1 MEKMKNRMGRKV
13 LAAML
18 AVLLIQGTGGN
29 FINGWE
35 KRNVQAAEESKMTQD
50 SSLQAA
56 DTASIG
62 TGTSATE
69 PAVSASKDSA
79 GGLSGAEPTEP
90 AAEAAASTASEPHA
104 GPSAPASSEPTA
116 ESASPVPSE
125 PVTEPPDPASSE
137 LATEPPIPVPS
148 EPATEPA
155 ASTPSEPAIPVP
167 SEPSTP
173 APSEAATEP
182 PAPASSEPV
191 TEPAA
196 STPSEPSAP
205 VPSEQ
210 ATEPAS
216 SEHAAEQPST
226 NPSSTASG
234 EIHLGIDNR
243 HLYSGMTATYS
254 QGYAP
259 TTTVSSATL
268 VVPFT
273 ADGPLKN
280 DRLTVSLEFA
290 STGTVPFEMKNY
302 QKDVDK
308 KTVCFD
314 RDGKALKK
322 KEGAAESTEAYV
334 YRVKLQFLSTAEP
347 GQYPVTV
354 KALGYTEKGETVTL
368 EYRLFIRIP
377 EKDDSDVVVIGG
389 DEPAGGGGDQGGG
402 GESLETEKI
411 IHQPKM
417 LLDTCNLSGKTLEA
431 GSSEHLTASF
441 RNRSASEE
449 MYNLKITA
457 SSSGNGL
464 KLGKNSWYFTKVSPG
479 ENAVLESLLAVAKD
493 AESAENTLTFT
504 FEYEDSK
511 GTASTGTETLE
522 LTVTQPVRMELESMD
537 VPTVVYA
544 SDTEELSVKALNL
557 SRTKVY
563 NARIRLSGTGL
574 FPTEE
579 VFLGNLEAGMEG
591 EGVMK
596 VYVGT
601 RTMEEI
607 GNDPGTSDAEKYGP
621 VSGTL
626 TLTYEDGLGNV
637 HEETKEYQTE
647 IKKAQILSLHV
658 SEEKETG
665 NSWWYSVFA
674 VVTAFLL
681 LLILAL
687 VRSLRR
693 KTQLLKEAGR

>member
-1 MEKMKNRMGRKV
+1 MKKRRGRKG

-79 GGLSGAEPTEP
+79 GRLSGAEPTEP

-104 GPSAPASSEPTA
+104 GPSAPASAEPTA

-125 PVTEPPDPASSE
+125 PVTEPPAPASSE

-167 SEPSTP
+167 SEPSAP
-173 APSEAATEP
+173 APSEAA
-182 PAPASSEPV
+182 

-216 SEHAAEQPST
+216 SEPAAEQP
-226 NPSSTASG
+226 STASG

-389 DEPAGGGGDQGGG
+389 DEPVGGGGDQGGG

-457 SSSGNGL
+457 ASAGKGL

-511 GTASTGTETLE
+511 GTASTGTETLA
-522 LTVTQPVRMELESMD
+522 LTVAQPVRMELESMD

-563 NARIRLSGTGL
+563 NARIRLSGTGF

-579 VFLGNLEAGMEG
+579 VFLGNLEAGTEG

>member
-1 MEKMKNRMGRKV
+1 MKNRRGRKV

-104 GPSAPASSEPTA
+104 GPSAPTSSEPTA

-125 PVTEPPDPASSE
+125 PVTEPPAPASSE
-137 LATEPPIPVPS
+137 LVTEPPIPVPS
-148 EPATEPA
+148 EPAPELA
-155 ASTPSEPAIPVP
+155 VPVP

-182 PAPASSEPV
+182 PAPASSEPA

-196 STPSEPSAP
+196 STPSEPAAP

-216 SEHAAEQPST
+216 SEPAAEQPST

-243 HLYSGMTATYS
+243 HLYSGMAATYS
-254 QGYAP
+254 QGYVP

-290 STGTVPFEMKNY
+290 TTGTVPFEMKNY

-334 YRVKLQFLSTAEP
+334 YRVKLQFLATAEP

-354 KALGYTEKGETVTL
+354 KALGYTEKGEKVTL

-377 EKDDSDVVVIGG
+377 EKDDSDVVIIGG

-579 VFLGNLEAGMEG
+579 VFLGNLEAGTEG

>member
-1 MEKMKNRMGRKV
+1 MKNRRGRKV
-13 LAAML
+13 LAVML

-116 ESASPVPSE
+116 ESAFPVPSE
-125 PVTEPPDPASSE
+125 PVTEPPAPASSE

-167 SEPSTP
+167 SEPSAP
-173 APSEAATEP
+173 APSEAA
-182 PAPASSEPV
+182 

-216 SEHAAEQPST
+216 SEPAAEQPST

-457 SSSGNGL
+457 AYAGNGL

-579 VFLGNLEAGMEG
+579 VFLGNLEAGTEG

>member
-1 MEKMKNRMGRKV
+1 MGRKV

-116 ESASPVPSE
+116 ESAFPVPSE
-125 PVTEPPDPASSE
+125 PVTEPPAPASSE

-167 SEPSTP
+167 SEPSAP
-173 APSEAATEP
+173 APSEAA
-182 PAPASSEPV
+182 

-216 SEHAAEQPST
+216 SEPAAEQPST

-347 GQYPVTV
+347 GQYPATV

-377 EKDDSDVVVIGG
+377 EKDDNDVVVIGG

-457 SSSGNGL
+457 AYAGNGL

-579 VFLGNLEAGMEG
+579 VFLGNLEAGTEG

-693 KTQLLKEAGR
+693 KTQLLKGAGR

>member
-1 MEKMKNRMGRKV
+1 M
-13 LAAML
+13 A
-18 AVLLIQGTGGN
+18 
-29 FINGWE
+29 
-35 KRNVQAAEESKMTQD
+35 
-50 SSLQAA
+50 
-56 DTASIG
+56 
-62 TGTSATE
+62 
-69 PAVSASKDSA
+69 
-79 GGLSGAEPTEP
+79 
-90 AAEAAASTASEPHA
+90 
-104 GPSAPASSEPTA
+104 
-116 ESASPVPSE
+116 
-125 PVTEPPDPASSE
+125 
-137 LATEPPIPVPS
+137 
-148 EPATEPA
+148 
-155 ASTPSEPAIPVP
+155 
-167 SEPSTP
+167 
-173 APSEAATEP
+173 
-182 PAPASSEPV
+182 
-191 TEPAA
+191 
-196 STPSEPSAP
+196 
-205 VPSEQ
+205 
-210 ATEPAS
+210 
-216 SEHAAEQPST
+216 
-226 NPSSTASG
+226 
-234 EIHLGIDNR
+234 
-243 HLYSGMTATYS
+243 ATYS

-314 RDGKALKK
+314 RDGKAIKK

-368 EYRLFIRIP
+368 EYRLFVRIP

-389 DEPAGGGGDQGGG
+389 DEPAGGGGGDQGGG

-431 GSSEHLTASF
+431 GSSEDLTASF

-479 ENAVLESLLAVAKD
+479 ENAVLESLLTVAKD

-537 VPTVVYA
+537 FPTVVYA
-544 SDTEELSVKALNL
+544 SDTEELSVKTLNL

-579 VFLGNLEAGMEG
+579 VFLGNLEAGTEG

-607 GNDPGTSDAEKYGP
+607 GNDPGTGDAEKYGP

-674 VVTAFLL
+674 VVTVFLL

>member
-1 MEKMKNRMGRKV
+1 MKNRRGRKV

-18 AVLLIQGTGGN
+18 AVLLIQGAEGN
-29 FINGWE
+29 PINGWE
-35 KRNVQAAEESKMTQD
+35 KRNVQAA
-50 SSLQAA
+50 
-56 DTASIG
+56 DTASIES
-62 TGTSATE
+62 GTSATE
-69 PAVSASKDSA
+69 PAVSASKNA
-79 GGLSGAEPTEP
+79 AVGLSGTAPSEP
-90 AAEAAASTASEPHA
+90 ATEAAVYTASEPSA
-104 GPSAPASSEPTA
+104 EPSVPASSEPATEA
-116 ESASPVPSE
+116 AIPVSSES
-125 PVTEPPDPASSE
+125 VTEPPVS
-137 LATEPPIPVPS
+137 VPS
-148 EPATEPA
+148 EPATEPPA
-155 ASTPSEPAIPVP
+155 PASSEPATKPPAPASSEPATKPPAPAPSEPATEPP
-167 SEPSTP
+167 APASSEP
-173 APSEAATEP
+173 ATEP

-191 TEPAA
+191 TEPA
-196 STPSEPSAP
+196 S
-205 VPSEQ
+205 
-210 ATEPAS
+210 PAS
-216 SEHAAEQPST
+216 SEPVTEQPST
-226 NPSSTASG
+226 NPAAAASG

-290 STGTVPFEMKNY
+290 TTGTVPFEMKNY

-334 YRVKLQFLSTAEP
+334 YRVKLQFLATAEP

-354 KALGYTEKGETVTL
+354 KALGYTEKGEKVTL
-368 EYRLFIRIP
+368 EYRLFVRIP

-389 DEPAGGGGDQGGG
+389 DEPVGGGGEQGGG

-431 GSSEHLTASF
+431 GSSENLTASF

-457 SSSGNGL
+457 ASAGNGL

-479 ENAVLESLLAVAKD
+479 ENAVLESLLTVAKD

-511 GTASTGTETLE
+511 GTASTGTETLA
-522 LTVTQPVRMELESMD
+522 LTVAQPVRMELESMD

-579 VFLGNLEAGMEG
+579 VFLGNLEAGTEG

-681 LLILAL
+681 LLVLAL

-693 KTQLLKEAGR
+693 KIQLLKEVGR

>member
-1 MEKMKNRMGRKV
+1 M

-104 GPSAPASSEPTA
+104 GLSAPASSEPTA

-125 PVTEPPDPASSE
+125 PVTEPPAPASSE
-137 LATEPPIPVPS
+137 QATEPPIPVPS
-148 EPATEPA
+148 DPATEPA
-155 ASTPSEPAIPVP
+155 ASTPPEPAIPVP

-182 PAPASSEPV
+182 PAPASSEAA

-196 STPSEPSAP
+196 STPSEPSVP

-216 SEHAAEQPST
+216 SEPAAEQPST

-290 STGTVPFEMKNY
+290 TTGTVPFEMKNY

-334 YRVKLQFLSTAEP
+334 YRVKLQFLATAEP

-354 KALGYTEKGETVTL
+354 KALGYTEKGEKVTL

-511 GTASTGTETLE
+511 GTASTGTETLA
-522 LTVTQPVRMELESMD
+522 LTVAQPVRMELESMD

-579 VFLGNLEAGMEG
+579 VFLGNLEAGTEG

-693 KTQLLKEAGR
+693 KTQLLKGAGR

>member
-1 MEKMKNRMGRKV
+1 MKNRRGRKV

-29 FINGWE
+29 SINGWE

-62 TGTSATE
+62 IGTSATE

-79 GGLSGAEPTEP
+79 GGLSGAEPPEP

-104 GPSAPASSEPTA
+104 GPSAPVSSEPTA

-125 PVTEPPDPASSE
+125 PVTEPPTPASSE

-182 PAPASSEPV
+182 PAPASSEPA
-191 TEPAA
+191 TEPVA
-196 STPSEPSAP
+196 STPSEPSTP

-216 SEHAAEQPST
+216 SEPAAEQPST

-243 HLYSGMTATYS
+243 HLYSGMAATYS

-354 KALGYTEKGETVTL
+354 KALGYTEKGEKVTL

-511 GTASTGTETLE
+511 GTASTGTETLA
-522 LTVTQPVRMELESMD
+522 LTVAQPVRMELESMD

-579 VFLGNLEAGMEG
+579 VFLGNLEAGTEG

-665 NSWWYSVFA
+665 NSWWYSVFV

>member
-1 MEKMKNRMGRKV
+1 MKNRRGRKV

-18 AVLLIQGTGGN
+18 AVLLIQGAEGN
-29 FINGWE
+29 PINGWE
-35 KRNVQAAEESKMTQD
+35 KRNVQAA
-50 SSLQAA
+50 
-56 DTASIG
+56 DTASIES
-62 TGTSATE
+62 GTSATE
-69 PAVSASKDSA
+69 PAVSASKNA
-79 GGLSGAEPTEP
+79 AVGLSGTAPSEP
-90 AAEAAASTASEPHA
+90 ATEAAVYTASEPSA
-104 GPSAPASSEPTA
+104 EPSVPASSEPATEA
-116 ESASPVPSE
+116 AIPVSSES
-125 PVTEPPDPASSE
+125 VTEPPVS
-137 LATEPPIPVPS
+137 VPS
-148 EPATEPA
+148 EPATEPPA
-155 ASTPSEPAIPVP
+155 PASSEPATKPPAPAPSEPATEPP
-167 SEPSTP
+167 APASSEP
-173 APSEAATEP
+173 ATEP

-191 TEPAA
+191 TEPA
-196 STPSEPSAP
+196 S
-205 VPSEQ
+205 
-210 ATEPAS
+210 PAS
-216 SEHAAEQPST
+216 SEPVTEQPST
-226 NPSSTASG
+226 NPAAAASG

-290 STGTVPFEMKNY
+290 TTGTVPFEMKNY

-334 YRVKLQFLSTAEP
+334 YRVKLQFLATAEP

-354 KALGYTEKGETVTL
+354 KALGYTEKGEKVTL
-368 EYRLFIRIP
+368 EYRLFVRIP

-389 DEPAGGGGDQGGG
+389 DEPVGGGGEQGGG

-431 GSSEHLTASF
+431 GSSENLTASF

-457 SSSGNGL
+457 ASAGNGL

-479 ENAVLESLLAVAKD
+479 ENAVLESLLTVAKD

-511 GTASTGTETLE
+511 GTASTGTETLA
-522 LTVTQPVRMELESMD
+522 LTVAQPVRMELESMD

-579 VFLGNLEAGMEG
+579 VFLGNLEAGTEG

-681 LLILAL
+681 LLVLAL

-693 KTQLLKEAGR
+693 KIQLLKEVGR

>member
-1 MEKMKNRMGRKV
+1 MKNRRGRKV

-29 FINGWE
+29 SINGWE

-62 TGTSATE
+62 IGTSATE

-79 GGLSGAEPTEP
+79 GGLSGAEPPEP

-104 GPSAPASSEPTA
+104 GPSAPVSSEPTA

-125 PVTEPPDPASSE
+125 PVTEPPTPASSE

-182 PAPASSEPV
+182 PAPASSEPA
-191 TEPAA
+191 TEPVA
-196 STPSEPSAP
+196 STPSEPSTP

-216 SEHAAEQPST
+216 SEPAAEQPST

-243 HLYSGMTATYS
+243 HLYSGMAATYS

-290 STGTVPFEMKNY
+290 TTGTVPFEMKNY

-334 YRVKLQFLSTAEP
+334 YRVKLQFLATAEP

-354 KALGYTEKGETVTL
+354 KALGYTEKGEKVTL
-368 EYRLFIRIP
+368 EYRLFVRIP

-389 DEPAGGGGDQGGG
+389 DEPVGGGGDQGGG

-457 SSSGNGL
+457 ASAGNGL

-511 GTASTGTETLE
+511 GTASTGTETLA
-522 LTVTQPVRMELESMD
+522 LTVAQPVRMELESMD
-537 VPTVVYA
+537 IPTVVYA

-579 VFLGNLEAGMEG
+579 VFLGNLEAGTEG

-681 LLILAL
+681 LMILAL

>member
-1 MEKMKNRMGRKV
+1 MKNRRGRKV

-29 FINGWE
+29 SINGWE

-62 TGTSATE
+62 IGTSATE

-79 GGLSGAEPTEP
+79 GGLSGAEPPEP
-90 AAEAAASTASEPHA
+90 AAEAAASTASVPHA
-104 GPSAPASSEPTA
+104 GPSAPVSSEPTA

-125 PVTEPPDPASSE
+125 PVTEPPTPASSE

-182 PAPASSEPV
+182 PAPASSEPA
-191 TEPAA
+191 TEPVA
-196 STPSEPSAP
+196 STPSEPSTP

-216 SEHAAEQPST
+216 SEPAAEQPST

-243 HLYSGMTATYS
+243 HLYSGMAATYS

-354 KALGYTEKGETVTL
+354 KALGYTEKGEKVTL

-389 DEPAGGGGDQGGG
+389 DEPAGGGGEQGGG

-457 SSSGNGL
+457 ASSGNGL

-511 GTASTGTETLE
+511 GTASTGTETLA
-522 LTVTQPVRMELESMD
+522 LTVAQPVRMELESMD

-579 VFLGNLEAGMEG
+579 VFLGNLEAGTEG

-681 LLILAL
+681 LMILAL

>member
-1 MEKMKNRMGRKV
+1 MKNRMGRKV

-377 EKDDSDVVVIGG
+377 EKDDNDVVVIGG

-579 VFLGNLEAGMEG
+579 VFLGNLEAGTEG

>member
-1 MEKMKNRMGRKV
+1 
-13 LAAML
+13 
-18 AVLLIQGTGGN
+18 
-29 FINGWE
+29 
-35 KRNVQAAEESKMTQD
+35 
-50 SSLQAA
+50 
-56 DTASIG
+56 
-62 TGTSATE
+62 
-69 PAVSASKDSA
+69 
-79 GGLSGAEPTEP
+79 
-90 AAEAAASTASEPHA
+90 
-104 GPSAPASSEPTA
+104 
-116 ESASPVPSE
+116 
-125 PVTEPPDPASSE
+125 
-137 LATEPPIPVPS
+137 
-148 EPATEPA
+148 
-155 ASTPSEPAIPVP
+155 
-167 SEPSTP
+167 
-173 APSEAATEP
+173 
-182 PAPASSEPV
+182 
-191 TEPAA
+191 
-196 STPSEPSAP
+196 
-205 VPSEQ
+205 
-210 ATEPAS
+210 
-216 SEHAAEQPST
+216 
-226 NPSSTASG
+226 
-234 EIHLGIDNR
+234 
-243 HLYSGMTATYS
+243 MTATYS

-354 KALGYTEKGETVTL
+354 KALGYTEKGEKVTL
-368 EYRLFIRIP
+368 EYRLFVRIP

-389 DEPAGGGGDQGGG
+389 DEPAGGGGEQGGG
-402 GESLETEKI
+402 GGIPETEKI

-417 LLDTCNLSGKTLEA
+417 LLDTCNLSGKILEA
-431 GSSEHLTASF
+431 GSSENLIASF
-441 RNRSASEE
+441 QNRSASEE

-457 SSSGNGL
+457 ASSGNGV

-479 ENAVLESLLAVAKD
+479 ENAVLESLLTVAKD

-511 GTASTGTETLE
+511 GTASTGTETLA

-563 NARIRLSGTGL
+563 NARICLSGTGL

-579 VFLGNLEAGMEG
+579 VFLGNLEAGTEG

-607 GNDPGTSDAEKYGP
+607 GNDPGNSDAEKYGP

-681 LLILAL
+681 LLVLAL

-693 KTQLLKEAGR
+693 KIQLLKEAGR

>member
-1 MEKMKNRMGRKV
+1 MKKWRGRKV

-29 FINGWE
+29 SINGWE

-125 PVTEPPDPASSE
+125 PVTEPPAPASSE

-167 SEPSTP
+167 SEP
-173 APSEAATEP
+173 AP
-182 PAPASSEPV
+182 
-191 TEPAA
+191 EPAVPV
-196 STPSEPSAP
+196 PSEPSAP

-216 SEHAAEQPST
+216 SEPAAEQPST
-226 NPSSTASG
+226 NPSFTASG

-368 EYRLFIRIP
+368 EYRLFVRIP

-457 SSSGNGL
+457 ASAGNGL

-544 SDTEELSVKALNL
+544 SDTEEFSVKALNL

-579 VFLGNLEAGMEG
+579 VFLGNLEAGTEG

>member
-1 MEKMKNRMGRKV
+1 MKNRRGRKV
-13 LAAML
+13 LAVML

-116 ESASPVPSE
+116 ESAFPVPSE
-125 PVTEPPDPASSE
+125 PVTEPPAPASSE

-167 SEPSTP
+167 SEPSAP
-173 APSEAATEP
+173 APSEAA
-182 PAPASSEPV
+182 

-216 SEHAAEQPST
+216 SEPAAEQPST

-347 GQYPVTV
+347 GQYPATV

-377 EKDDSDVVVIGG
+377 EKDDNDVVVIGG

-457 SSSGNGL
+457 AYAGNGL

-579 VFLGNLEAGMEG
+579 VFLGNLEAGTEG

>member
-1 MEKMKNRMGRKV
+1 M
-13 LAAML
+13 A
-18 AVLLIQGTGGN
+18 
-29 FINGWE
+29 
-35 KRNVQAAEESKMTQD
+35 
-50 SSLQAA
+50 
-56 DTASIG
+56 
-62 TGTSATE
+62 
-69 PAVSASKDSA
+69 
-79 GGLSGAEPTEP
+79 
-90 AAEAAASTASEPHA
+90 
-104 GPSAPASSEPTA
+104 
-116 ESASPVPSE
+116 
-125 PVTEPPDPASSE
+125 
-137 LATEPPIPVPS
+137 
-148 EPATEPA
+148 
-155 ASTPSEPAIPVP
+155 
-167 SEPSTP
+167 
-173 APSEAATEP
+173 
-182 PAPASSEPV
+182 
-191 TEPAA
+191 
-196 STPSEPSAP
+196 
-205 VPSEQ
+205 
-210 ATEPAS
+210 
-216 SEHAAEQPST
+216 
-226 NPSSTASG
+226 
-234 EIHLGIDNR
+234 
-243 HLYSGMTATYS
+243 ATYS

-314 RDGKALKK
+314 QDGKELKK
-322 KEGAAESTEAYV
+322 KAEAAESAEAYV

-354 KALGYTEKGETVTL
+354 KALGYAEKGEKVTL
-368 EYRLFIRIP
+368 EYRLFVRIP

-389 DEPAGGGGDQGGG
+389 DEPAGGGGEQGGG
-402 GESLETEKI
+402 GGIPETEKI

-417 LLDTCNLSGKTLEA
+417 LLDTCNLSGKMLEA
-431 GSSEHLTASF
+431 GSSENLITSF
-441 RNRSASEE
+441 QNRSASEE

-457 SSSGNGL
+457 ASSGN
-464 KLGKNSWYFTKVSPG
+464 
-479 ENAVLESLLAVAKD
+479 
-493 AESAENTLTFT
+493 
-504 FEYEDSK
+504 
-511 GTASTGTETLE
+511 ETLAIS
-522 LTVTQPVRMELESMD
+522 VTQPVRMELESMD
-537 VPTVVYA
+537 FPTVVYA

-579 VFLGNLEAGMEG
+579 VFLGNLEAGTEG

-607 GNDPGTSDAEKYGP
+607 GNDPGNSDAEKYGP

-626 TLTYEDGLGNV
+626 TLTYEDGLGSV

-681 LLILAL
+681 LLVLAL

-693 KTQLLKEAGR
+693 KIQLLKEAGR